1 MSNFLGTFT
10 VTSTGL
16 KSITG
21 IGFNPND
28 LEFTVRAK
36 SGAAA
41 QLNIITGSVDSA
53 GNQSMVLNYYGATSY
68 TSNSNST
75 NVIWVREH
83 SGGTW
88 VDVLI
93 ASFDSYITD
102 GFKLNVSTYNGG
114 SAYQIAVKA
123 RTT

>member
-21 IGFNPND
+21 FGFNPND
-28 LEFTVRAK
+28 LDFTVRAK
-36 SGAAA
+36 SGAAS
-41 QLNIITGSVDSA
+41 QLNVIVGSVDSA
-53 GNQSMVLNYYGATSY
+53 GNQGMVLNYYGPTSY
-68 TSNSNST
+68 TSNSASDK
-75 NVIWVREH
+75 VIWIREH

-88 VDVLI
+88 VDVLV

-102 GFKLNVSTYNGG
+102 GFKLNVTSYSGG
-114 SAYQIAVKA
+114 SNYIIGVKA
-123 RTT
+123 RLT